1 MNDVPPAI
9 ECDLKMPLTKQRIDE
24 FNSLIRPLSIGLQA
38 TGFVLFLSGW
48 ALAAPGY
55 VYPWQEGLVLSVG
68 GVFLLYL
75 LSRPGWLVPASF
87 LMIWLLAEGFA
98 MLAQPSPNRA
108 LFTCALAITFALVSA
123 PMFARTR
130 HYMVAVCGMYLI
142 LGRGSFIDAWIVGDE
157 RWMLL
162 LTVTVLGLG
171 NFVNLTVKRQHVE
184 SLRLR
189 KELEFI
195 AFKDPLTGI
204 DNRRRFMQQLPTVL
218 QAGQP
223 SDACFLMIDIDN
235 FKKIN
240 DDFGHAI
247 GDEALILTA
256 RAMQSV
262 LSDGAL
268 GRMGGEEFGIALNN
282 GGLANAQEVAGRLLQ
297 EIRQIRVH
305 ARPLTVS
312 IGIARAADHSSVSKV
327 LSAADQALYQAKR
340 AGKDRYVISA

>member
-1 MNDVPPAI
+1 
-9 ECDLKMPLTKQRIDE
+9 MPLTQQRIDE
-24 FNSLIRPLSIGLQA
+24 FHGLIRPLSIGLQA
-38 TGFVLFLSGW
+38 TGFILFLTGW
-48 ALAAPGY
+48 ALAAPNY
-55 VYPWQEGLVLSVG
+55 VYPWWEGAALTAG
-68 GVFLLYL
+68 GLLLLYL
-75 LSRPGWLVPASF
+75 VSRPGWLVPASF
-87 LMIWLLAEGFA
+87 MMIWLLAEGFA

-108 LFTCALAITFALVSA
+108 FFTCALGITFALVSA

-130 HYMVAVCGMYLI
+130 YYMVAVCGMYLI
-142 LGRGSFIDAWIVGDE
+142 LGRGSFIDAEVVGDE

-162 LTVTVLGLG
+162 LTLTVLGLG

-204 DNRRRFMQQLPTVL
+204 DNRRRFMQQLPIIL

-240 DDFGHAI
+240 DDFGHAS
-247 GDEALILTA
+247 GDEALILAA
-256 RAMQSV
+256 RAMQSA
-262 LSDGAL
+262 LSEGAL
-268 GRMGGEEFGIALNN
+268 GRMGGEEFGIALSG
-282 GGLANAQEVAGRLLQ
+282 GGLAHAEQVAAKLLQ
-297 EIRQIRVH
+297 EVRQIHIH

-340 AGKDRYVISA
+340 AGKDRYVVSA